1 MYQINNRFWIGVGII
16 EAGSIAIFSLCT
28 IGLHIAVAMIF
39 FIILNAIYFSVFF
52 ISLHNL
58 NEHEK
63 LNQKEE
69 EKVGQENVFHI
80 SKQEAK
86 QFLKEGALQIN
97 GKTYINKDFK
107 LWKEMQKTVSEQ

>member
-16 EAGSIAIFSLCT
+16 EFISIAIFALCA
-28 IGLHIAVAMIF
+28 IGLHIAVAMIL
-39 FIILNAIYFSVFF
+39 FIIINGLYFSLFF
-52 ISLHNL
+52 ISLHSL

-69 EKVGQENVFHI
+69 EKIGQENIFHI
-80 SKQEAK
+80 SKKEAK
-86 QFLKEGALQIN
+86 LFLKEGALQIN

-107 LWKEMQKTVSEQ
+107 LWKNSQKTVSEQ